1 MSPFSI
7 PKVNISLSI
16 IIFLVFFLGNN
27 VLSAYNIPHQLY
39 TLSIVLLCL
48 INLIP
53 SFHKKIHKNGSLRNL
68 LFFLTIY
75 WAWKVFNGGE
85 GSIMIGIIVFLPPY
99 IYLCYIN
106 SRQQPFFYK
115 KILYLAY
122 IIECSIAIIERL
134 FISHVF
140 KYEKIGIQV
149 PIGDFRSIGLYGH
162 PLQNALIVLI
172 FVNFILIYEND
183 NKKKYIMAF
192 FGLIA
197 IFCFNARAA
206 IVISIS
212 SVFIYFFHWLI
223 INKASSDKIS
233 LWNAF
238 HSIHSINLFF
248 ISKRVIGWAFIFY
261 GFI

>member
-1 MSPFSI
+1 MSTFSI

-99 IYLCYIN
+99 IYLCFIN
-106 SRQQPFFYK
+106 SRQQPFFV
-115 KILYLAY
+115 LA
-122 IIECSIAIIERL
+122 STNPSL
-134 FISHVF
+134 SSSF
-140 KYEKIGIQV
+140 V
-149 PIGDFRSIGLYGH
+149 PMTSFLLLS
-162 PLQNALIVLI
+162 LIM
-172 FVNFILIYEND
+172 
-183 NKKKYIMAF
+183 KQT
-192 FGLIA
+192 
-197 IFCFNARAA
+197 
-206 IVISIS
+206 
-212 SVFIYFFHWLI
+212 
-223 INKASSDKIS
+223 
-233 LWNAF
+233 
-238 HSIHSINLFF
+238 
-248 ISKRVIGWAFIFY
+248 SKM
-261 GFI
+261 